1 MAGADHRI
9 TRTRR
14 HAYRTRSNRVKS
26 IRAPGGRHVAQYLD
40 KSRKGVA
47 CGDCGIVLPG
57 IKHMDTRGFKNAIK
71 REKTISRAYGGNQCH
86 KCVRERIVRA
96 FLVDE
101 QKIVKKLLVEKSKK
115 TKKDV

>member
-1 MAGADHRI
+1 MAGSDHRI
-9 TRTRR
+9 TLTRR
-14 HAYRTRSNRVKS
+14 HAYRTTNNRVKS
-26 IRAPGGRHVAQYLD
+26 IRAPGGRHIAQYLS
-40 KSRKGVA
+40 KHRKGAV
-47 CGDCGIVLPG
+47 CGDCQVSLPG
-57 IKHMDTRGFKNAIK
+57 IKHMDSRGFKNAVN
-71 REKTISRAYGGNQCH
+71 REKTVSRAYGGSRCH